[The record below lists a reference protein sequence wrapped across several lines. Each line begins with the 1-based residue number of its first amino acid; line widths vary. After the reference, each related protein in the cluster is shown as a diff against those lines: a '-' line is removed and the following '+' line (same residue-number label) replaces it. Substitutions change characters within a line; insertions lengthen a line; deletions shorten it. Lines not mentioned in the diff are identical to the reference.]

1 MSRLPDAGRADDAV
15 GARSY
20 SVLMTKWEYVT
31 VPVLIHA
38 TKQILDTWG
47 ADGWELV
54 QVVPGPNA
62 QNLVAYLKRPLEQ

>member
-1 MSRLPDAGRADDAV
+1 MFPAGGRRFLVV
-15 GARSY
+15 GSAPY
-20 SVLMTKWEYVT
+20 PVLMTKWEYAT

-54 QVVPGPNA
+54 QVMPGPNP
-62 QNLVAYLKRPLEQ
+62 QNLVAYFKRPLEQ